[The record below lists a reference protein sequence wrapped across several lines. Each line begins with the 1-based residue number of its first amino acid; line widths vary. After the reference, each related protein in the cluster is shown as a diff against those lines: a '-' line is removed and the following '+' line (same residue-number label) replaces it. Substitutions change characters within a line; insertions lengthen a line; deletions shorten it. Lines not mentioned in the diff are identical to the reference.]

1 MAGVTSLV
9 AGEVTIWY
17 LWEVLCWR
25 QASDIAGVQLC
36 MILHRYR
43 AWCGSHRIHICL
55 TVVRTFR
62 LYIIYFFLFFF
73 FVHLKGGP
81 HSKIELGCAK

>member
-9 AGEVTIWY
+9 VGEVTIWY

-43 AWCGSHRIHICL
+43 AWCGSHRIHIYL

-73 FVHLKGGP
+73 
-81 HSKIELGCAK
+81 SST